1 MKTLTTIAAV
11 VIAAAFATTAYG
23 NAAADNAP
31 EATAKEVKANPIDTL
46 VVTPDPQMHCSG
58 CENRIKS
65 NIRFVKGTKR
75 IDTDLESQTVTIIY
89 DSRKASI
96 DDYTKAFDK
105 IGYTITPA
113 AKK

>member
-23 NAAADNAP
+23 NAP